1 LQFETFLQISTRV
14 RKMLIG
20 IARAVVAFCFCGS
33 WLNMETGKNP
43 RILKMPTGMG
53 RIEKYFPVLLVC
65 VSFAARGSTD
75 SSAAL
80 PVPLTL
86 SPTQA
91 PVPVSAA
98 PSPLQQ
104 APIPVIGSPLTVKF
118 PGKVFQAVVTQDGTR
133 AFASLSGVP
142 PAAIASSA
150 SSPVSAATATAPQ
163 PAKTVGAVAVLEKS
177 SRGWHIQGYVRLNGQ
192 ALGLALFP
200 DQSTLAVA
208 AGTAGLALIN
218 VRDAVAG
225 TAQPVYVRQGAS
237 VLVAGNG
244 TIGVAVGNDNRFVFV
259 ANEYGRASTAPTIG
273 NIGVVSIQKDNTGH
287 VNGTLTGNISTG
299 QDVIPGVTLSPDG
312 STLYV
317 ANEESTG
324 MTVHGLRGFGN
335 PATGLFCSARSGT
348 AVFSGS
354 VSVIDV
360 ARAEAQPDASAIVS
374 TVAAGCETTR
384 IAVSPD
390 NMTIWVTARGSHA
403 VYAFDATRLRSDP
416 ANAFISA
423 FDSAGSQ
430 PVGIA
435 VFGSGRYLAVGNSNR
450 SQTTHL
456 GPNGLPMRGIQN
468 VTIFRITNPT
478 SLTRVQTVASGLFP
492 RSLSVSPDGLSLLIP
507 NFASKTLQIA
517 PIALPSLASVAV
529 RTRR

>member
-1 LQFETFLQISTRV
+1 LQFETFLKISTRV
-14 RKMLIG
+14 RKVLIG
-20 IARAVVAFCFCGS
+20 VARAVVAFCFCGS

-43 RILKMPTGMG
+43 RILKMPAGMG
-53 RIEKYFPVLLVC
+53 RIEKYFSVLLVC

-75 SSAAL
+75 A
-80 PVPLTL
+80 
-86 SPTQA
+86 
-91 PVPVSAA
+91 SAA
-98 PSPLQQ
+98 PLPLQQ

-118 PGKVFQAVVTQDGTR
+118 PGKVFQAVVTQDGTH

-150 SSPVSAATATAPQ
+150 PSPASAAPATALQ

-208 AGTAGLALIN
+208 AGTAGLGLIN

-225 TAQPVYVRQGAS
+225 TAQPVYVQQGAS

-244 TIGVAVGNDNRFVFV
+244 TIGVAVSNDNRFVFV
-259 ANEYGRASTAPTIG
+259 ANEYGKASTARTIG
-273 NIGVVSIQKDNTGH
+273 NIGVISIQKDNTGH

-312 STLYV
+312 RTLYV

-360 ARAEAQPDASAIVS
+360 ARAEAQADASAIVS
-374 TVAAGCETTR
+374 TVASGCETTR

-390 NMTIWVTARGSHA
+390 NKTLWVTARGSHA

-435 VFGSGRYLAVGNSNR
+435 VFGEPPPIFLDTN
-450 SQTTHL
+450 L
-456 GPNGLPMRGIQN
+456 G
-468 VTIFRITNPT
+468 
-478 SLTRVQTVASGLFP
+478 
-492 RSLSVSPDGLSLLIP
+492 
-507 NFASKTLQIA
+507 
-517 PIALPSLASVAV
+517 
-529 RTRR
+529 